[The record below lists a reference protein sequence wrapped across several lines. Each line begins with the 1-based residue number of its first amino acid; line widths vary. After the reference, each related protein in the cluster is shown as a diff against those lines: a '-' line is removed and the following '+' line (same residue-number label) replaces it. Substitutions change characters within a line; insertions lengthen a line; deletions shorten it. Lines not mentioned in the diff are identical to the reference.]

1 MINLGVLLIHPHHLN
16 KAFSFKGSLRVL
28 AEVCGQFGLFWVIL
42 TIVSPHLKFEV
53 ERMCVLGTTTL
64 FLIC

>member
-1 MINLGVLLIHPHHLN
+1 MAFCFTSMINLGVLLIHPHHLN

-42 TIVSPHLKFEV
+42 TIIVCITTFEV
-53 ERMCVLGTTTL
+53 
-64 FLIC
+64 

>member
-42 TIVSPHLKFEV
+42 TIIVYITTFEV
-53 ERMCVLGTTTL
+53 
-64 FLIC
+64 